1 MAAKNKVEVW
11 LRGPLPG
18 ILPALQ
24 PVAHVILQAQEE
36 LNEMMEDFPDA
47 MLWQSP
53 AGVASAGFHLQHM
66 TGVLDRL
73 FTYAKGKM
81 LSSNQLQALAAEGKQ
96 QQNITVNLLV
106 ERFNRQT
113 ELAIAQLKNTLPDDL
128 FETRGV
134 GRAQVPSTV
143 MGLLVHAAE
152 HTMRHLGQLLVTV
165 KIVKS
170 TTQ

>member
-24 PVAHVILQAQEE
+24 PVAHAILQAQEE
-36 LNEMMEDFPDA
+36 LNEIMEDFPET

-66 TGVLDRL
+66 AGVLDRL
-73 FTYAKGKM
+73 LTYAKDKM
-81 LSSNQLQALAAEGKQ
+81 LSTDQLQALAAEGKQ
-96 QQNITVNLLV
+96 QQNITVNLLL
-106 ERFNRQT
+106 ERFNRQA
-113 ELAIAQLKNTLPDDL
+113 ELAIAQIKNTLPDDL

>member
-1 MAAKNKVEVW
+1 
-11 LRGPLPG
+11 
-18 ILPALQ
+18 
-24 PVAHVILQAQEE
+24 
-36 LNEMMEDFPDA
+36 

-66 TGVLDRL
+66 AGVLDRL
-73 FTYAKGKM
+73 LTYAKDKM
-81 LSSNQLQALAAEGKQ
+81 LSTDQLQALAAEGKQ
-96 QQNITVNLLV
+96 QQNITVNLLL
-106 ERFNRQT
+106 ERFNRQA
-113 ELAIAQLKNTLPDDL
+113 ELAIAQIKNTLPDDL